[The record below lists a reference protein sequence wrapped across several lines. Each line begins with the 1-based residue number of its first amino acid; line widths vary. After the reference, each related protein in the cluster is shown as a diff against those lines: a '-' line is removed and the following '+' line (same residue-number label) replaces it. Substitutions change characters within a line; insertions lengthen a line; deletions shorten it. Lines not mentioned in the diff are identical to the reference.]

1 MMRCT
6 LKSFCVSLIF
16 LLAVSSPAWA
26 QGIAAGS
33 GEVTGNIGFSN
44 LKGVDNGRH
53 VSLGG
58 SGTYNLSQLVGVGF
72 EYNFQMMGS
81 QTISGITGSE
91 HLQMYGPVAR
101 FALARSTR
109 VVPYVLVAAGG
120 VSDRAAVSAGN
131 VSMSAAQKG
140 FYFGFGGGASIYA
153 GNNWGIRPEF
163 RYERQHFNSTAI
175 GTSTVGSYG
184 QNYAQGTVAIFYQF
198 GGRRSQRN

>member
-6 LKSFCVSLIF
+6 LKSFCVSMIF

-53 VSLGG
+53 ASFGG
-58 SGTYNLSQLVGVGF
+58 SGTYNFSELIGVGF
-72 EYNFQMMGS
+72 EYNYQMMGS
-81 QTISGITGSE
+81 ETISGVTGTE
-91 HLQMYGPVAR
+91 HMQTYGAVAR
-101 FALARSTR
+101 FALAKSTR

-120 VSDRAAVSAGN
+120 ESMRDVVSAGN
-131 VSMSAAQKG
+131 LSVSASQSG
-140 FYFGFGGGASIYA
+140 YYVGFGGGASIYA
-153 GNNWGIRPEF
+153 GTNWGIRPEF
-163 RYERQHFNSTAI
+163 RYERQQFTATTI
-175 GTSTVGSYG
+175 DNISVGAFG
-184 QNYAQGTVAIFYQF
+184 QNYVQGTVAIFYQF